1 MERRSFEIEPNVSR
15 ANFSTWFK
23 DTYISKYEDGVVTI
37 NVPNDFVK
45 EWLSTKYYKFVIS
58 SLRNL
63 NPGIRHAD
71 YLIVSRPPQP
81 EQPEKNSIR
90 NSGKTTRNSLVFKSL
105 TPTRRLT

>member
-1 MERRSFEIEPNVSR
+1 MLDNFEKLWRDALFEIEPNVSR

-23 DTYISKYEDGVVTI
+23 DTYISKCNEGVVTI

-63 NPGIRHAD
+63 NPSIRHID
-71 YLIVSRPPQP
+71 YSIVSRPPKP
-81 EQPEKNSIR
+81 EQEDKKQYPQRQQNNEEQ
-90 NSGKTTRNSLVFKSL
+90 
-105 TPTRRLT
+105 